1 MRYLGLVGLYWKEAG
16 QGSLKSGIAYSTQPT
31 DIPVGSLASER
42 DASRNVENIY
52 ELVRVSGTCT
62 MGALLYQTGTNNA
75 YVVCT
80 GTGAGKPYAI
90 SMDAPTAS
98 GTWQWAQKFGYNTAV
113 QVTNTFGGSAAGSGI
128 LYGGES
134 AAQNHSAFIT
144 GTYSGAGGSIIGRSL
159 TETTG
164 STTIG
169 FIELL

>member
-1 MRYLGLVGLYWKEAG
+1 MRYLPLVGLYWKGAG
-16 QGSLKSGIAYSTQPT
+16 QGSFKSGISYSTQPT
-31 DIPVGSLASER
+31 DIPLGALSVEK

-52 ELVRVSGTCT
+52 EFVRISGTCT
-62 MGALLYQTGTNNA
+62 VGSLLYQTGTNNA

-90 SMDAPTAS
+90 AMAAPTTS
-98 GTWQWAQKFGYNTAV
+98 GSWQWAQKYGINSTI
-113 QVTNTFGGSAAGSGI
+113 QVTNTFGGSAAGSGA

-134 AAQNHSAFIT
+134 AVQNFSAFIT
-144 GTYSGAGGSIIGRSL
+144 GTYSGAGGSLIGRSL